1 VLEVAG
7 QAVRVLGGLAHVE
20 EVSPA
25 LGDPF
30 ECVRTLLATGT
41 AGAHRDDFAE
51 VRDRLDPERVPVVE
65 EGFRLT
71 AADVGA
77 ALIQRA
83 RWVEGMRAF
92 MEPYDLLVTP
102 TSPVTAFEIGREGPA
117 SVAGHVRPGL
127 SWSAFS
133 YPFNLTGQP
142 AASIPCGFAEGL
154 PVGLQI
160 VGRWRDDATVLR
172 ASAALEAARPWADL
186 WPEILS
192 AAQKTREETFR

>member
-1 VLEVAG
+1 MPAPPPPETIYIDAAQVACDG
-7 QAVRVLGGLAHVE
+7 SG

-83 RWVEGMRAF
+83 QHT
-92 MEPYDLLVTP
+92 D
-102 TSPVTAFEIGREGPA
+102 
-117 SVAGHVRPGL
+117 VRKP
-127 SWSAFS
+127 
-133 YPFNLTGQP
+133 
-142 AASIPCGFAEGL
+142 
-154 PVGLQI
+154 
-160 VGRWRDDATVLR
+160 
-172 ASAALEAARPWADL
+172 LE
-186 WPEILS
+186 S
-192 AAQKTREETFR
+192 TAAQDERDASSHGCLRRPDGRGWAQHVSTTPKVKCRAR